1 MPTHKTRNHHDHEPN
16 QNDAIRRREAARP
29 TAAEAAD
36 FSAFTQSLPAFM
48 RLTPEEAADLLE
60 VIKGRLCDHA
70 TTAAALATLRARQHR
85 LRRAKLELLD
95 TMETAQDAA
104 FEALGCTLAELNRQI
119 AETHQRIA
127 QYILQQKAVN

>member
-36 FSAFTQSLPAFM
+36 FSTFTQSLPAFM

-60 VIKGRLCDHA
+60 VMKGQLCDHVS
-70 TTAAALATLRARQHR
+70 TAAALAALKERQHR
-85 LRRAKLELLD
+85 LRRAKLGLLD
-95 TMETAQDAA
+95 TMETAEDVA

-127 QYILQQKAVN
+127 QYTLQEKAAN